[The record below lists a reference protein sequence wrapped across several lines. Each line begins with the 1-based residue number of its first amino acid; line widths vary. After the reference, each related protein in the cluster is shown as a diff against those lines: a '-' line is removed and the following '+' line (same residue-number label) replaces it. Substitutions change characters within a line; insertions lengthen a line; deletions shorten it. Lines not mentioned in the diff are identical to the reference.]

1 MDLDD
6 LENDYLLALILQAEE
21 NNLQND
27 DLYDDNQFK
36 KEYKVVKKFLNS
48 SYDLKNGIFYDQNS
62 RDNSDNT
69 YDSNSNYDS
78 DDDDDDDDSDYDS
91 DYDSDNEYED
101 LTPVIIVLSEND
113 RKNIK
118 KISYALLNKKKPN
131 SDKDDCAIC
140 LDKLTDKKT
149 KYALTNC
156 NHAFHYDCLMN
167 YLTNYNYKCPMCRES
182 CGNPVQK
189 NQ

>member
-21 NNLQND
+21 NDLQND
-27 DLYDDNQFK
+27 DLYDNNQFK

-48 SYDLKNGIFYDQNS
+48 SHDLKNGIFYNQNS
-62 RDNSDNT
+62 QND
-69 YDSNSNYDS
+69 YDDS
-78 DDDDDDDDSDYDS
+78 DDDNTDYDDSDDDTDYD
-91 DYDSDNEYED
+91 DSDNEYEYEYED
-101 LTPVIIVLSEND
+101 LAPVLVVLSETD
-113 RKNIK
+113 RSKIK
-118 KISYALLNKKKPN
+118 KMSYALLNKKKPN

-156 NHAFHYDCLMN
+156 NHAFHYDCIMN

-189 NQ
+189 N